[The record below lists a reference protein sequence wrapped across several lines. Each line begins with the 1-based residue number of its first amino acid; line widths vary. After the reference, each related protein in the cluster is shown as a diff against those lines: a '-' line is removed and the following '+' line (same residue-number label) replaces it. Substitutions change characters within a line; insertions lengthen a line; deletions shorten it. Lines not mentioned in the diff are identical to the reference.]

1 MTWETVEKCL
11 VFAEGRRIPGQSV
24 TIYKGVRGKDFP
36 ESLLWTD
43 EGNTGKIAALHDAG
57 KNYVEIGEV
66 MGISQS
72 SAGLRVKRIEGKRAL
87 YRDWTGFIKA
97 LRDNG
102 LDTVSLSK
110 ILNSEKDVKRLEKK
124 GILTV
129 GDFLSTAVS
138 MPTKTAAY
146 TLAPDFDKYRIEFS
160 ELTAFLKPYFPEEA
174 KGGGGG
180 KEKIEEFPGQLSLFD
195 LM

>member
-36 ESLLWTD
+36 QSLLRTD
-43 EGNTGKIAALHDAG
+43 EGNTGEIAALHDAG
-57 KNYVEIGEV
+57 KNYVEIGEA

-87 YRDWTGFIKA
+87 YRDWTDFMKE
-97 LRDNG
+97 LRDKK
-102 LDTVSLSK
+102 LDEIPLSK

-129 GDFLSTAVS
+129 GNFLLTAVS

-160 ELTAFLKPYFPEEA
+160 ELSTFLKPYFPEES
-174 KGGGGG
+174 KRGGSD
-180 KEKIEEFPGQLSLFD
+180 KEKTEDFPGQLSLFD